1 MLGFVTKVHQ
11 PPCAASDGVSSEVMK
26 SPVVGT
32 SQKIAIS
39 ARPMWTGVRLRK
51 RMIRA
56 ESRVSGSTG
65 VSTVVLD
72 GGVDGGHQFV
82 SARKRRTLT
91 IRKGM
96 KRIRMKVAIAEP
108 SPKRF

>member
-1 MLGFVTKVHQ
+1 
-11 PPCAASDGVSSEVMK
+11 
-26 SPVVGT
+26 
-32 SQKIAIS
+32 
-39 ARPMWTGVRLRK
+39 
-51 RMIRA
+51 MIRA

-65 VSTVVLD
+65 VSTVVSTA
-72 GGVDGGHQFV
+72 VSTVAIRFV

>member
-1 MLGFVTKVHQ
+1 MWI
-11 PPCAASDGVSSEVMK
+11 GVL
-26 SPVVGT
+26 
-32 SQKIAIS
+32 
-39 ARPMWTGVRLRK
+39 LRK

-56 ESRVSGSTG
+56 DDAG
-65 VSTVVLD
+65 VGIDGGLD
-72 GGVDGGHQFV
+72 CGVDGGHQFV
-82 SARKRRTLT
+82 SARKRRMLA